1 MVEAKA
7 VDIDELHAQS
17 KIRPVVIEQ
26 LQVDR
31 SYQRDPSQRLVE
43 LLSEDYDI
51 ISAELLLISDR
62 GDRNGGDVQGGLFIV
77 NGQHRT
83 LAARKAGM
91 TKLDARVVDL
101 TEVDDPARIEAKFR
115 LRTNVRVGDK
125 SLERFKAQVRS
136 RDPESLAIVQIL
148 AKFDTQINEVPT
160 AEAGINSVA
169 GVERLYRQDEG
180 ALLAEVLQVIRDAY
194 GHVGG
199 KAASAS
205 TLAGLAWFV
214 IKHGQESDRDRFI
227 EKLHEAGPA
236 ALHRRGITTQAA
248 MGGALWMNY
257 YRAMVDFYND
267 RLHDKNKLEWRLRGA
282 SGRGGNSIAST
293 SWSAG

>member
-148 AKFDTQINEVPT
+148 AKFDTQIKIGR
-160 AEAGINSVA
+160 A
-169 GVERLYRQDEG
+169 
-180 ALLAEVLQVIRDAY
+180 
-194 GHVGG
+194 HV
-199 KAASAS
+199 
-205 TLAGLAWFV
+205 
-214 IKHGQESDRDRFI
+214 
-227 EKLHEAGPA
+227 
-236 ALHRRGITTQAA
+236 
-248 MGGALWMNY
+248 
-257 YRAMVDFYND
+257 
-267 RLHDKNKLEWRLRGA
+267 
-282 SGRGGNSIAST
+282 
-293 SWSAG
+293 